1 MKTDRHVLVVGS
13 DAELIGA
20 VGGAI
25 RGLRNLS
32 LEIARSEGV
41 RSLSGKTNTA
51 AAVIIEVDAASP
63 DGIDRF
69 QRLAFSARERQVL
82 AAARGATGEQ
92 VRHLFRAGA
101 ADVLTGPFTGD
112 IVRASLREVMETGP
126 ALGAMNGG
134 VISIVK
140 GCGGAGATTV
150 ALNLA
155 ALFAQ
160 GDAKRGRPA
169 RSAAVLDL
177 DLQFGDAALALD
189 LTPRSTIVD
198 VLRAQ
203 ERVDARFVES
213 VMTEHASGLKLLAA
227 PSSVVPLDAISG
239 DFAVDL
245 IEHATATF
253 ERTIIDLPASWTD
266 WTFPV
271 LQRSDVVVL
280 VTTPTVPGALG
291 ARRVLDALGEAGV
304 QRPVFLVLN
313 KLAGVID
320 AFEKPGRIGKSLEM
334 GVDAALSFDPIAL
347 KAADRGQLVVDAFAN
362 SKLAKDFRPAAAKLD
377 GRLESLSAGLAFT
390 EIAA

>member
-1 MKTDRHVLVVGS
+1 MKSDRHVLVVGS
-13 DAELIGA
+13 DSELIGA
-20 VGGAI
+20 VGAAI

-41 RSLSGKTNTA
+41 RSLSGKANTA
-51 AAVIIEVDAASP
+51 AAVVVEVDAGAP
-63 DGIDRF
+63 DALERF
-69 QRLAFSARERQVL
+69 HRLALTARERQVV
-82 AAARGATGEQ
+82 AAARNASGEQ
-92 VRHLFRAGA
+92 VRLLFRAGA
-101 ADVLTGPFTGD
+101 ADVLTGPFTGEV
-112 IVRASLREVMETGP
+112 VRASLRDVLDANP
-126 ALGAMNGG
+126 LVGAMNGG
-134 VISIVK
+134 VISVVK
-140 GCGGAGATTV
+140 GCGGAGATTF
-150 ALNLA
+150 ALNA
-155 ALFAQ
+155 GALLAQ
-160 GDAKRGRPA
+160 GDAKRGRPP
-169 RSAAVLDL
+169 RSTAVIDL

-189 LTPRSTIVD
+189 LTPRSTVVD

-227 PSSVVPLDAISG
+227 PPTVVPLDAVSG

-280 VTTPTVPGALG
+280 VTTPTVQGALG

-304 QRPVFLVLN
+304 QRPIFLVLN

-334 GVDAALSFDPIAL
+334 GVDAALALDPMAV
-347 KAADRGQLVVDAFAN
+347 KASDRGQLVVDAFVN

-377 GRLESLSAGLAFT
+377 GRLEALSAGLAFT